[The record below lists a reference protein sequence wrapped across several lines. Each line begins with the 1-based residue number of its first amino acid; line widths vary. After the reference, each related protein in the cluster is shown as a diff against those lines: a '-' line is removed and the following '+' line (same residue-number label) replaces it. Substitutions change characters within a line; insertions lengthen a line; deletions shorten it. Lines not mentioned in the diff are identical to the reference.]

1 MPPGPER
8 WSSSSNSRRMTQ
20 AVEDATVGVMPDAP
34 TFRLALQPMTL
45 PRLVGE
51 PLVSVIVSN
60 YNYGRFVGDAL
71 RSVLDQGYGRMEVV
85 VCDDGSTDDSC
96 SVIEAIAAQD
106 DRVSLIRKPNAGQ
119 ASAFNAA
126 FSASRGQVVGFLD
139 ADDLWLGDKVEKSVH
154 ALQETNRGLLIHQ
167 MVVVDSEM
175 NELQRIPTFTRF
187 ESGWIGDRV
196 LERGGRWRWMPAS
209 AMVMRKEVLGR
220 VLPMPEAPFKTDA
233 DTFILML
240 APLLTEI
247 ESVEEVLGLYR
258 LHGSNAFSGTRFD
271 RRAAA
276 RTIEA
281 LSGGITEANKRLASI
296 GMGHVQ
302 LDISKNIKIAEQIY
316 LRDSFDGLPRRQLF
330 RQYVDLIGRLWKD
343 DLYSRIQRAWATVLF
358 GMIIPMPRRMR
369 PSWASMNLG
378 ASKVREAVRKLQ
390 RFGLAVR
397 KSR

>member
-1 MPPGPER
+1 MPGTPTLG
-8 WSSSSNSRRMTQ
+8 
-20 AVEDATVGVMPDAP
+20 VELRSMS
-34 TFRLALQPMTL
+34 L
-45 PRLVGE
+45 PPPADE

-71 RSVLDQGYGRMEVV
+71 RSVLDQSYRRFEVV

-96 SVIEAIAAQD
+96 SVIERVAAED
-106 DRVSLIRKPNAGQ
+106 DRVSLIKKPNGGQ

-126 FSASRGQVVGFLD
+126 FSASKGQVVGFLD
-139 ADDLWLGDKVEKSVH
+139 ADDLWLGDKVEKSVR
-154 ALQETNRGLLIHQ
+154 ALQATNRGLLIHQ

-187 ESGWIGDRV
+187 ESGWIADRV
-196 LERGGRWRWMPAS
+196 LDRGGRWRWMPAS
-209 AMVMRKEVLGR
+209 AMVLRREVLGR
-220 VLPMPEAPFKTDA
+220 VLPMPEAPFRTDA

-247 ESVEEVLGLYR
+247 ESLEEVLGLYR

-302 LDISKNIKIAEQIY
+302 FDINKNIKIAEQIY
-316 LRDSFDGLPRRQLF
+316 LRDSFDGRPRRRLF
-330 RQYVDLIGRLWKD
+330 RQYVDLLGRLWRD
-343 DLYSRIQRAWATVLF
+343 DLYSPIQKFWATALF

-369 PSWASMNLG
+369 PWWASVNLG
-378 ASKVREAVRKLQ
+378 TSKVREAVRKLQ
-390 RFGLAVR
+390 RFGLASR
-397 KSR
+397 KPR

>member
-1 MPPGPER
+1 
-8 WSSSSNSRRMTQ
+8 
-20 AVEDATVGVMPDAP
+20 MPDAP
-34 TFRLALQPMTL
+34 LFSPALRSMAL
-45 PRLVGE
+45 PPLVDE

-71 RSVLDQGYGRMEVV
+71 RSALDQAYGRIEVV

-96 SVIEAIAAQD
+96 SVIEAVASQD
-106 DRVSLIRKPNAGQ
+106 DRVSLIRKPNGGQ

-126 FSASRGQVVGFLD
+126 FSASKGQVVGFLD
-139 ADDLWLGDKVEKSVH
+139 ADDLWLGDKVEKSVR

-187 ESGWIGDRV
+187 ESGWIADRV

-209 AMVMRKEVLGR
+209 AMVMRREVLGR
-220 VLPMPEAPFKTDA
+220 VLPMPETPFKTDA

-258 LHGSNAFSGTRFD
+258 LHGSNAFSGARFD

-281 LSGGITEANKRLASI
+281 LSGGITEANKRLALI
-296 GMGHVQ
+296 GMGHIQ
-302 LDISKNIKIAEQIY
+302 FDINKNIKIAEQLY
-316 LRDSFDGLPRRQLF
+316 LRDSFDGKPRRQLF
-330 RQYVDLIGRLWKD
+330 REYVDLTGRLWRD
-343 DLYSRIQRAWATVLF
+343 DLYSSVQKAWATALF
-358 GMIIPMPRRMR
+358 GMIILMPRGMR
-369 PSWASMNLG
+369 PWWASVNLG
-378 ASKVREAVRKLQ
+378 PSKVREAVRKLK
-390 RFGLAVR
+390 RLGLTSR